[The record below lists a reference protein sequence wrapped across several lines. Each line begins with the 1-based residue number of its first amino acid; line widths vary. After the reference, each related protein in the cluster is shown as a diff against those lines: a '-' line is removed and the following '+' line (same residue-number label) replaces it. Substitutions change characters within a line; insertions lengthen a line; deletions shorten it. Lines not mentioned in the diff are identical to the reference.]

1 MTCTTSSGIQTLT
14 HQCQLTSFLG
24 VNSVAL
30 TIIVLVFLLAL
41 FGVLWLGIRGAQKK
55 QA

>member
-1 MTCTTSSGIQTLT
+1 MTCTSSSGVQTLT

-24 VNSVAL
+24 VDAVAL
-30 TIIVLVFLLAL
+30 AIIALVFLLAL
-41 FGVLWLGIRGAQKK
+41 FGVLWLGIRGAQKR